1 MDRREA
7 VKSVAFLIG
16 GALSA
21 TTIATLFDSCNT
33 PGKNSDNLFTADQ
46 EKLVTEIAD
55 IIIPTTAKSPGAK
68 AANVGPFI
76 TMMVKECYPEDAQ
89 KAFVKGLEDIEERSN
104 KDFGK
109 SFLAISVKERQEL
122 ITKVRDETIAA
133 QKAEKDKSDENKAG
147 EKTVKDENKEI
158 KPEIEKPGNPMAVKE
173 KPKTAPQFFAI
184 ARDLTMLGYFTSEI
198 GATQAYE
205 YIAIPG
211 RYDGDVKMKP
221 GQKVYS

>member
-21 TTIATLFDSCNT
+21 TTIATLFDSCNE
-33 PGKNSDNLFTADQ
+33 PGKNSSNLFTADQ
-46 EKLVTEIAD
+46 DKLVTEIAD
-55 IIIPTTAKSPGAK
+55 IIIPTTSKSPGAK

-76 TMMVKECYPEDAQ
+76 TMMVKDCYPEEAQ
-89 KAFVKGLEDIEERSN
+89 KAFVKGLEDIEERAK

-109 SFLAISVKERQEL
+109 SFLEISVKEREQL
-122 ITKVRDETIAA
+122 LRKVREATIASQKTESDELAEA
-133 QKAEKDKSDENKAG
+133 QKMEETKAQQQSAKENI
-147 EKTVKDENKEI
+147 T
-158 KPEIEKPGNPMAVKE
+158 NPMAMKE
-173 KPKTAPQFFAI
+173 KPAKKPQFFAI
-184 ARDLTMLGYFTSEI
+184 ARDLTILGFFTSEI

-211 RYDGDVKMKP
+211 KYDGDYKIKP
-221 GQKVYS
+221 GQRLFV

>member
-21 TTIATLFDSCNT
+21 TTIATLFDSCNE
-33 PGKNSDNLFTADQ
+33 PGKNGENLFTDNHQ
-46 EKLVTEIAD
+46 KIVTELAD

-76 TMMVKECYPEDAQ
+76 TMMIKDCYPENAQ
-89 KAFVKGLEDIEERSN
+89 EAFVKGLNDLEDNSKREF
-104 KDFGK
+104 KK
-109 SFLAISVKERQEL
+109 SFLEISVKEREQLLRKLRE
-122 ITKVRDETIAA
+122 ETIAN
-133 QKAEKDKSDENKAG
+133 QKAESDEIAKAQEL
-147 EKTVKDENKEI
+147 EKTKAQPQSAKENMT
-158 KPEIEKPGNPMAVKE
+158 NPMAMKE
-173 KPKTAPQFFAI
+173 KPAKKPQFFAI
-184 ARDLTMLGYFTSEI
+184 ARDLTILGFFTSEI

-211 RYDGDVKMKP
+211 KYDGDYKIKP
-221 GQKVYS
+221 GQRLFV

>member
-21 TTIATLFDSCNT
+21 TTIATLFDSCNE
-33 PGKNSDNLFTADQ
+33 PGKNGENLFTADHQ
-46 EKLVTEIAD
+46 KLVTELAD

-76 TMMVKECYPEDAQ
+76 TMMIKDCYPEEAQ
-89 KAFVKGLEDIEERSN
+89 TAFVKGLDNLEANSKKEFN
-104 KDFGK
+104 K
-109 SFLAISVKERQEL
+109 SFLEISVKERNDL
-122 ITKVRDETIAA
+122 ITKLRDETVAA
-133 QKAEKDKSDENKAG
+133 QKDEKNKNEQAAKLEQDTKGAKS
-147 EKTVKDENKEI
+147 EKEQ
-158 KPEIEKPGNPMAVKE
+158 PGNPMAVKE

-184 ARDLTMLGYFTSEI
+184 ARDLTMLGFFTSEI
-198 GATQAYE
+198 GATKAYE
-205 YIAIPG
+205 YIQIPG

-221 GQKVYS
+221 GQRFYA